1 MLRAA
6 LALVLASVLSVA
18 ASAVLIDGPEGSRE
32 VTPPPEPEL
41 SNIGTRGGLSAIY
54 LGNGVVLTTNHVGA
68 GDVSFDGTVHQPA
81 GTSFY
86 GQRTYDA
93 DLAYYRPEINDAVAM
108 PEPDR
113 MLAPGAALLGWL
125 AVRRRRAAAAAR
137 AAASA
142 PR

>member
-41 SNIGTRGGLSAIY
+41 SNI
-54 LGNGVVLTTNHVGA
+54 
-68 GDVSFDGTVHQPA
+68 
-81 GTSFY
+81 SFY